1 MADKKGITPIMAT
14 VLLLSF
20 AVAIG
25 VVVMNFGRAQVEDSA
40 ECPVD
45 IGLKLA
51 EIGGQKQ
58 LCYNAGNKQVKFT
71 IENGINTEVKGII
84 INIIGAKEAK
94 SFDIPGATM
103 IKLGNYLGNADYD
116 SGISGE
122 IKQVKITPKI
132 VLYDKEQI
140 CVEQALIVEDIKSC

>member
-25 VVVMNFGRAQVEDSA
+25 VVVMNFGRAQVEEDA

-71 IENGINTEVKGII
+71 IENGVNTEVKGII
-84 INIIGAKEAK
+84 VNIIGAQEAK
-94 SFDIPGATM
+94 SSDIPSATM
-103 IKLGNYLGNADYD
+103 IKLGNYLGNVNYD
-116 SGISGE
+116 SGVSGD
-122 IKQVKITPKI
+122 IKQVKITPKV

-140 CVEQALIVEDIKSC
+140 CVDQALVVEDIKGC